1 MYSCNRC
8 NKKSFSVVADLK
20 SHLKHCGEAR
30 WRCTCGTSFSRK
42 SKLFGHMALFEG
54 HMPAVEDE
62 KSGGGSKVV
71 TAMEQDDDEEEEEED
86 EEEGMTTSSKG
97 RELNSSSNIYEDIE
111 FSDELLNGF
120 GSIDDYFLEDM
131 LTDL

>member
-62 KSGGGSKVV
+62 KAPGNDAV
-71 TAMEQDDDEEEEEED
+71 TAMEED
-86 EEEGMTTSSKG
+86 EGNMMEFNGEG
-97 RELNSSSNIYEDIE
+97 SNPIFDDIDD
-111 FSDELLNGF
+111 FSDQLFSGF
-120 GSIDDYFLEDM
+120 GSMDGFRLEDM
-131 LTDL
+131 FVDL